1 MYTGEPNE
9 FSDAQEFSKDMN
21 KKVDSLYNT
30 PGAYDAYESR
40 FMKDMLEN
48 GSTMD
53 TSYYDPD
60 LGATI
65 KASIYDKIPG
75 GKQSSFNIG
84 VDYNNG
90 SVKASSKKPVRQKE
104 TMVDLPSKLPFSKMD
119 LNSMPKIPLRNPLPT
134 IYSRKLNQQSQEYVY
149 DTSHGEI
156 RKKVGQEDAT
166 FYNILRSQMEQM
178 RANR

>member
-1 MYTGEPNE
+1 MDQLPQQPT
-9 FSDAQEFSKDMN
+9 
-21 KKVDSLYNT
+21 T
-30 PGAYDAYESR
+30 P
-40 FMKDMLEN
+40 
-48 GSTMD
+48 
-53 TSYYDPD
+53 
-60 LGATI
+60 
-65 KASIYDKIPG
+65 
-75 GKQSSFNIG
+75 QSAPQQAAP
-84 VDYNNG
+84 V
-90 SVKASSKKPVRQKE
+90 APPKPKFKFPTE
-104 TMVDLPSKLPFSKMD
+104 MVDLPSKLPFIKMD